1 MTVDQL
7 PLPALRPSHSSDTL
21 RSAGG
26 ARALDQFSFFFA
38 FYGLILGLAVAELL
52 SGFAGMVRARALK
65 QLEPQTALLA
75 LLTFV
80 IICATWIDAWV
91 TERSV
96 TLDFA
101 GLWAPILIGTAYY
114 LAASIIFPRDVA
126 SYAELGTYYADRK
139 RFVVGLLLIGELLIG
154 YTYRATY
161 LENFVDHPVVFWLW
175 TLPYKLGIVGCWVAL
190 WFVRSRRANIALLS
204 ILLLLFAVGYWQY
217 MSIRDVIARDWGL

>member
-1 MTVDQL
+1 
-7 PLPALRPSHSSDTL
+7 
-21 RSAGG
+21 
-26 ARALDQFSFFFA
+26 
-38 FYGLILGLAVAELL
+38 
-52 SGFAGMVRARALK
+52 MVRARALK

-75 LLTFV
+75 LLTFI

-91 TERSV
+91 TERGV

-126 SYAELGTYYADRK
+126 GYAELGTYYADRK

-161 LENFVDHPVVFWLW
+161 LENFVHHPVVFWLW
-175 TLPYKLGIVGCWVAL
+175 TVPYKLAIIGCWVAL
-190 WFVRSRRANIALLS
+190 WVVRSRRANIALLVV
-204 ILLLLFAVGYWQY
+204 LLLLFAVGYWQY
-217 MSIRDVIARDWGL
+217 MSIRDMIVRDWGL